1 MSEPVFWL
9 VLAALSLAIG
19 LYALIVGFHTF
30 GSRDIL
36 LSWFPLVAAT
46 GFGYLAASCVRRA
59 IDLTRRDF

>member
-9 VLAALSLAIG
+9 VLAALSFGIG
-19 LYALIVGFHTF
+19 FYALIVGFHNF
-30 GSRDIL
+30 GGRDI
-36 LSWFPLVAAT
+36 LSWFPLAAAT